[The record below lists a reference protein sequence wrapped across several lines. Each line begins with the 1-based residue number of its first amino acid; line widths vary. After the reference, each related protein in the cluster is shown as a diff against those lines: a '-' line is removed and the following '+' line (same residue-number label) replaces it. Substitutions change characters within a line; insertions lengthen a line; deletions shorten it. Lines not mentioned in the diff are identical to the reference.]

1 MNQLTTISNQFSFPA
16 RELPQQLLEHIQG
29 GETGYWQHQFDR
41 LSNRSQTF
49 EWNLGIV
56 NGQILYSGNR
66 IWSIQSLMRVMQRY
80 IPRTRH
86 EAVISQIDALKRQA
100 VKQSL
105 TPAQLIAQMKQLGLI
120 DDAQLLKALQTKILN
135 DLDIY
140 LLMGSGEAKFI
151 AEPNLVGQLPLEG
164 FSPISLLNEAKQRQ
178 QRWYQVK
185 QQVPSMNMLPNLDQ
199 SAMAAANLPPKQQQR
214 IEKLVQSGKHLNEIA
229 DEMAKDTLEIAEMFA
244 KLVKMGVVNFTAPPK
259 NTPATIMVIDDSP
272 LMLTQFQHWVSAL
285 GYPVVVCQQ
294 ADLAI
299 ATITQ
304 VKPAAVFI
312 DINMPEISG
321 FELVKLIRQ
330 QPELA
335 AIPLAILTGEQ
346 KLSNKWRAQWS
357 GCEFLT
363 KPLTTASV
371 AEFQTQLEEL
381 LPKLLATTGT
391 AQINQNL
398 NN

>member
-1 MNQLTTISNQFSFPA
+1 MNQLITTSNQFSFPA

-29 GETGYWQHQFDR
+29 GKTGYWQHQFDR

-66 IWSIQSLMRVMQRY
+66 TWSVQSLMRVIQRY
-80 IPRTRH
+80 VPRTRH
-86 EAVISQIDALKRQA
+86 ESVKHQIDSLKSQVA
-100 VKQSL
+100 KQSI
-105 TPAQLIAQMKQLGLI
+105 TPAQLIDRMKQLGVV
-120 DDAQLLKALQTKILN
+120 DDAQLLKGLQTKILN

-151 AEPNLVGQLPLEG
+151 AEPELAIQLPVDG
-164 FSPISLLNEAKQRQ
+164 FSPILLLDRAKQRQ
-178 QRWYQVK
+178 QQWYQIR
-185 QQVPSMNMLPNLDQ
+185 QQVPSMSMVPNLDR
-199 SAMAAANLPPKQQQR
+199 SAMAATNLPPKQQQR
-214 IEKLVQSGKHLNEIA
+214 IEKLVQTGKNLSEIA
-229 DEMAKDTLEIAEMFA
+229 DEMARDTLEIAEMFA
-244 KLVKMGVVNFTAPPK
+244 KLVKMGVINFTPPQK
-259 NTPATIMVIDDSP
+259 TTPATIMVIDDSP

-299 ATITQ
+299 ATISQ

-335 AIPLAILTGEQ
+335 GITLAILTGEQ

-371 AEFQTQLEEL
+371 ADFQVQLEEL
-381 LPKLLATTGT
+381 LPRLLASTGST
-391 AQINQNL
+391 PINQNS